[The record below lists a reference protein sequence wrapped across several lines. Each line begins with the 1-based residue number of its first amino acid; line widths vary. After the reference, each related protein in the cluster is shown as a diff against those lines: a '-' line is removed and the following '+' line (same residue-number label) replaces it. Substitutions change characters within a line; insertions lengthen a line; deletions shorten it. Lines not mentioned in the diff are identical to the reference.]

1 MRQAAGRHF
10 ADVVIGVSFDSA
22 VGQGHA
28 AADAVERAVQAALPE
43 ADVVVH
49 VEPLDQ
55 VDVRERA
62 HAAALGVRSVRE
74 VHNVSVVSVGSRTEL
89 SLHLKLPGDLSLEE
103 AHGIAEEV
111 ERAIAAAVPE
121 VSAVQTHLEPLAEE
135 AAGTR
140 PRAAEVAADAETVAR
155 IVRDV
160 TGEEPEG
167 LRFVAHRRRPRR
179 LPHAAAR
186 RRHPRRRA
194 RRGEPDRG
202 ADPPRAPGD
211 HRRDRAHGAAGV
223 ILCMFTPKERELER
237 GWPGR
242 IDGDHVVQLAAQT
255 LQAFFTGGGKAREHA
270 EYPLAEVDLRA
281 PVLRPPSV
289 RIFDE
294 DGDFRFAN
302 PAAIH
307 GPEDDR
313 PPPRGR
319 RGDPSPCCGSP
330 AIIGADGAIGG
341 LHAHERLASRPA
353 LPGAK
358 AHDFA
363 ISLGP
368 VVITPDRV
376 AAPASTGMRSSS
388 RRRGTPASSRAT

>member
-10 ADVVIGVSFDSA
+10 ADVVIGVSFDAA

-103 AHGIAEEV
+103 AHAIAEEV

-160 TGEEPEG
+160 TGEEPED
-167 LRFVAHRRRPRR
+167 LRFVHTDDGLVAYLTLRLGGGTLADAHAEASRIEELIR
-179 LPHAAAR
+179 
-186 RRHPRRRA
+186 
-194 RRGEPDRG
+194 
-202 ADPPRAPGD
+202 
-211 HRRDRAHGAAGV
+211 
-223 ILCMFTPKERELER
+223 LER
-237 GWPGR
+237 
-242 IDGDHVVQLAAQT
+242 
-255 LQAFFTGGGKAREHA
+255 
-270 EYPLAEVDLRA
+270 
-281 PVLRPPSV
+281 
-289 RIFDE
+289 
-294 DGDFRFAN
+294 
-302 PAAIH
+302 
-307 GPEDDR
+307 PEITD
-313 PPPRGR
+313 
-319 RGDPSPCCGSP
+319 
-330 AIIGADGAIGG
+330 
-341 LHAHERLASRPA
+341 
-353 LPGAK
+353 
-358 AHDFA
+358 
-363 ISLGP
+363 
-368 VVITPDRV
+368 VIVHTEPQE
-376 AAPASTGMRSSS
+376 
-388 RRRGTPASSRAT
+388 